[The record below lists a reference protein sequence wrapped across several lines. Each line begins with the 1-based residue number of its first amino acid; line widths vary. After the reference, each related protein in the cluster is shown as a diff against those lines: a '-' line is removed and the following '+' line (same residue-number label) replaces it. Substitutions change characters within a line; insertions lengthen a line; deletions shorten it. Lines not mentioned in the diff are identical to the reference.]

1 MGLVLTEGAGWR
13 RAWLILRQ
21 AFRVEASPRTERAQ
35 HGLRGVGM
43 KPRAQQVVC
52 QIGWRAQLA
61 RVTKA
66 SLQTLGF
73 LIMGPLW

>member
-13 RAWLILRQ
+13 WAWLILRQ
-21 AFRVEASPRTERAQ
+21 AFRVEACPRTERAQ

-43 KPRAQQVVC
+43 KPRAQQVC

-61 RVTKA
+61 GITKA

-73 LIMGPLW
+73 LILGPLW